1 MGGRGA
7 SGISL
12 AKKQEE
18 AMEDRLQAND
28 AKVSAKYAGAKY
40 YEYIDRNGKVH
51 TGESEA
57 RGASGGTYRASYSR
71 EVAQYAKRTTP
82 ELQKE
87 MADLKNR
94 STDQYQKFTR
104 SAASKS
110 ASQVANFS
118 DADHKIKVITQIL
131 RRRKGR

>member
-7 SGISL
+7 GISL
-12 AKKQEE
+12 TKKQEE

-28 AKVSAKYAGAKY
+28 AKVSAKYAGARY
-40 YEYIDRNGKVH
+40 YEYTDRNGRVH

-57 RGASGGTYRASYSR
+57 RGASGGTYRATYSR
-71 EVAQYAKRTTP
+71 EVADYARKTTP
-82 ELQKE
+82 QLQKE

-110 ASQVANFS
+110 ASQVASFS

-131 RRRKGR
+131 RRRKKR